1 MHFLINCLLISIRS
15 LGVSQ
20 LVVVINKMDTVN
32 WSKERFDE
40 IVSKL
45 KVFLRQAGFKD
56 TDTTYIPCSGMTGQ
70 NLVKPPTESELLSWY
85 TGPTLITVIGKRIM
99 STISFLFILIKT
111 YCLFNADQFRVP
123 ERPVDKSLRMSVT
136 DCFKGMSG
144 LTASGRIETGVLR
157 RNDTISVCPIK
168 EQATVKQITV
178 DESNAISTAFAGDQV
193 MVTLAGID
201 ASSITVGSVICH
213 PKDIVP
219 IATRFQARI
228 IVFNI
233 KMPITNG
240 YPVVL
245 HLQSLVEAAVIVKL
259 KSQLHKGTGEIIKK
273 NPRCLSNNSCAV
285 VEIEVSRP
293 ICIEKYANFKELGRV
308 MLRVGGVTIAAG
320 LVTKIMK

>member
-1 MHFLINCLLISIRS
+1 
-15 LGVSQ
+15 
-20 LVVVINKMDTVN
+20 MDTVN

-45 KVFLRQAGFKD
+45 KVFLRQAGFKESD
-56 TDTTYIPCSGMTGQ
+56 VSYIPCSGMTGE
-70 NLVKPPTESELLSWY
+70 NLVKPPTEPQLLSWY
-85 TGPTLITVIGKRIM
+85 NGPTLVSVIGNSSIIEIIQKNESIM
-99 STISFLFILIKT
+99 SILFSFFFLDHFK
-111 YCLFNADQFRVP
+111 VP
-123 ERPVDKSLRMSVT
+123 ERPVDKSLRLSVT
-136 DCFKGMSG
+136 DIFKGISG
-144 LTASGRIETGVLR
+144 LSVTGRIETGVLR
-157 RNDTISVCPIK
+157 RNDTILVCPMK
-168 EQATVKQITV
+168 EQATVKQINI
-178 DESNAISTAFAGDQV
+178 DETNSISTAFAGDQV
-193 MVTLAGID
+193 TITLSGID
-201 ASSITVGSVICH
+201 ALNITVGSVICH
-213 PKDIVP
+213 VKDIVP

-240 YPVVL
+240 YPVIL

-308 MLRVGGVTIAAG
+308 MLRVGGVTVAAG

>member
-1 MHFLINCLLISIRS
+1 MPHEN
-15 LGVSQ
+15 
-20 LVVVINKMDTVN
+20 
-32 WSKERFDE
+32 
-40 IVSKL
+40 
-45 KVFLRQAGFKD
+45 
-56 TDTTYIPCSGMTGQ
+56 
-70 NLVKPPTESELLSWY
+70 NL
-85 TGPTLITVIGKRIM
+85 
-99 STISFLFILIKT
+99 
-111 YCLFNADQFRVP
+111 DQFRVP

-136 DCFKGMSG
+136 DVFKGMSG
-144 LTASGRIETGVLR
+144 LTVSGRIETGVLR
-157 RNDTISVCPIK
+157 RNDTILVCPIK

-193 MVTLAGID
+193 QTTLSGID
-201 ASSITVGSVICH
+201 ASNITVGSVICH
-213 PKDIVP
+213 AKDIVP
-219 IATRFQARI
+219 IATRFQARL